1 MRRREFIVLVGSAAA
16 WPLVAR
22 AENDKMRHVGVLFN
36 LSADDEEAQHYLAAF
51 AQELQRLG
59 WTIERNVQIN
69 YRWGAGDAEK
79 YRKYATELA
88 GLSPDVLVA
97 SNTSTVR
104 ALQRAARTVPIV
116 FASAVDPVGGGL
128 VASLARPGGNI
139 TGFSAFEFGLSG
151 KWLELLREMAPG
163 VSRVAV
169 LRDPTTTGGSGQF
182 GALRAAAPASGMD
195 VVPVDIHDPAEIER
209 SLAAFARKPNGG
221 MIVVSGA
228 LANVHRNVI
237 VKLAAAKRLPAVY
250 PFRLFAAAGG
260 LMSYGNDRLEPWRGA
275 AGYVDRILKGE
286 KPSDLPV
293 QAPTKFELVINLKTA
308 KALDLN
314 VPPSLL
320 ARADQVIE

>member
-1 MRRREFIVLVGSAAA
+1 MRRREFLVLVGSAAA

-59 WTIERNVQIN
+59 WTIESNVQIN

-169 LRDPTTTGGSGQF
+169 LLDPTTTGGSGQF
-182 GALRAAAPASGMD
+182 GALRAAAPASGLD

-228 LANVHRNVI
+228 LANVHRHVI
-237 VKLAAAKRLPAVY
+237 VKLAAANRLPAVY
-250 PFRLFAAAGG
+250 PLRLFAAAGG

-314 VPPSLL
+314 VPRSLL

>member
-1 MRRREFIVLVGSAAA
+1 MRWREFIVLVGSMAA

-36 LSADDEEAQHYLAAF
+36 LSADDEEAQHYLTAF

-59 WTIERNVQIN
+59 WTIERNVQVN

-88 GLSPDVLVA
+88 DLSPDVLVA

-104 ALQRAARTVPIV
+104 ALQRAARTIPIV

-128 VASLARPGGNI
+128 VASPARPGGNI
-139 TGFSAFEFGLSG
+139 TRFSAFEFGLSG
-151 KWLELLREMAPG
+151 KWLELLREMAPA
-163 VSRVAV
+163 VSRVAL

-209 SLAAFARKPNGG
+209 SLVAFARKPNGG
-221 MIVVSGA
+221 MVVVSGA

-237 VKLAAAKRLPAVY
+237 VKLAAANRLPAVY

-308 KALDLN
+308 KAFGLN